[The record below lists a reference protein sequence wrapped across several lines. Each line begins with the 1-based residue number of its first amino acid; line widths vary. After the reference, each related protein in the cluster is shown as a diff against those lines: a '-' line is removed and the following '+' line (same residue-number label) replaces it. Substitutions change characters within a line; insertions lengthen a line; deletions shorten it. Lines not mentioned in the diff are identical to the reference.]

1 LQGALLGVR
10 TPRIH
15 ARMRLLAITLALF
28 ATLGAGQ
35 LLTARSAEAYN
46 HSWGCSAYAYVQCY
60 DVTGTQYNPWVWVYA
75 YMSATSDTICA
86 KGITANNNVRSP
98 QACLAAIVRRLE
110 LRQGAPPL
118 RCSRRLARQSR
129 STPERNAAGHP
140 AGWPGSPQLVAPGA
154 QGEKIALRPPASK
167 RVSAAVLIARMRW

>member
-1 LQGALLGVR
+1 LEGILQGALLGVR

-98 QACLAAIVRRLE
+98 QACLANSRAVGACFSGGLPETWAYVYWGGAGTLRAISGWTDTQV
-110 LRQGAPPL
+110 
-118 RCSRRLARQSR
+118 CS
-129 STPERNAAGHP
+129 TGP
-140 AGWPGSPQLVAPGA
+140 
-154 QGEKIALRPPASK
+154 
-167 RVSAAVLIARMRW
+167 